1 MKGLLALYQMTARE
15 FFRDRMSVFITLLLP
30 LLLAVFFGLIFSDA
44 PAYSLSLGVMI
55 EDEGPAGEMF
65 ARVLEALG
73 LKDAVHLKTGERD
86 ELKEAV
92 EEGRLA
98 AALIIPRGLS
108 EEIAGG
114 QTAAVEVYYDPQRD
128 VSRPALVTLRKLVQE
143 ANQALTGAPILL
155 MTEELSVTGVGVPTA
170 HSYIPGTMCLAV
182 LWLGIFGTAPP
193 LVDMRERRILR
204 RFGVTPLRR
213 PTLLSAQIGWRLTTA
228 VIQGL
233 LLTLLGLIYY
243 RITLG
248 GSLVL
253 FAAAF
258 LLGALVFI
266 MMGFF
271 LSGLARSV
279 DGVIAL
285 GQVVMF
291 PMMFLSGI
299 MFPFEMLPGFLQS
312 IARLIPLTY
321 LGDALGQTL
330 LGAPGINPLG
340 LNFIVLGGWLVG
352 LTALSLRFF
361 RWE

>member
-1 MKGLLALYQMTARE
+1 M
-15 FFRDRMSVFITLLLP
+15 
-30 LLLAVFFGLIFSDA
+30 
-44 PAYSLSLGVMI
+44 
-55 EDEGPAGEMF
+55 
-65 ARVLEALG
+65 
-73 LKDAVHLKTGERD
+73 
-86 ELKEAV
+86 
-92 EEGRLA
+92 
-98 AALIIPRGLS
+98 
-108 EEIAGG
+108 
-114 QTAAVEVYYDPQRD
+114 
-128 VSRPALVTLRKLVQE
+128 
-143 ANQALTGAPILL
+143 
-155 MTEELSVTGVGVPTA
+155 
-170 HSYIPGTMCLAV
+170 
-182 LWLGIFGTAPP
+182 
-193 LVDMRERRILR
+193 
-204 RFGVTPLRR
+204 
-213 PTLLSAQIGWRLTTA
+213 
-228 VIQGL
+228 
-233 LLTLLGLIYY
+233 
-243 RITLG
+243 
-248 GSLVL
+248 
-253 FAAAF
+253 
-258 LLGALVFI
+258 FI